1 MQIGDY
7 SLGQNVSDQPQLTE
21 ISQLEYNALPKTF
34 VGEKILRAPDTLFL
48 GHLWNIRIGAI
59 NDRIY
64 KLSAQFESD
73 NDNAVDTAY
82 SKAIDFCTTQY
93 GAPFLNKGGKV
104 IGWDTPFG
112 NIIVDRGSMLGSY
125 YANFQVT
132 SGSLVKESRL
142 LMPRITT
149 TRMIV
154 GFFFSAV
161 SAYSF
166 SFSIDLLLG
175 GLFAI
180 YPEICLF
187 AYRNLVSHR
196 NHSSRLRVESC
207 VLSKLAFH
215 SLSGFWRALPIRG
228 ICRNASPQLRGCSR
242 DVYLCGSHLAW
253 HPTYANGV
261 ES

>member
-48 GHLWNIRIGAI
+48 GHLWNIRIGTI
-59 NDRIY
+59 NGRIY
-64 KLSAQFESD
+64 KLSTHFESD

-93 GAPFLNKGGKV
+93 GAPFLNKRGKI

-142 LMPRITT
+142 LMPRITM

-154 GFFFSAV
+154 GFFLSAV

-175 GLFAI
+175 GLFDI
-180 YPEICLF
+180 YPETAFLPTVTWSLVATIALVFALKVAFSRSWLSIPFLVFGALALF
-187 AYRNLVSHR
+187 GAFVGTHP
-196 NHSSRLRVESC
+196 HSYGVAAGMFIFAALIWRSTRRT
-207 VLSKLAFH
+207 SK
-215 SLSGFWRALPIRG
+215 RG
-228 ICRNASPQLRGCSR
+228 I
-242 DVYLCGSHLAW
+242 
-253 HPTYANGV
+253 
-261 ES
+261 

>member
-59 NDRIY
+59 KDRIY
-64 KLSAQFESD
+64 KLSAQFDSD

-132 SGSLVKESRL
+132 SGSLVRESRL
-142 LMPRITT
+142 LTPRITT

-154 GFFFSAV
+154 GFFLSAV

-166 SFSIDLLLG
+166 SFSIDLILG

-180 YPEICLF
+180 YPETAFLPTVTWSLIATIALVF
-187 AYRNLVSHR
+187 ALKV
-196 NHSSRLRVESC
+196 
-207 VLSKLAFH
+207 
-215 SLSGFWRALPIRG
+215 SLSRIWLSIPFLLFGALALFGAFVGTHPHSYGVAAGMFIFAALIWGSIRRTSKRG
-228 ICRNASPQLRGCSR
+228 I
-242 DVYLCGSHLAW
+242 
-253 HPTYANGV
+253 
-261 ES
+261 